1 MTRRLHARSLGV
13 VKGGVMLT
21 YEQLRAFR
29 ARPDRRPREARRI
42 ALAARAV
49 QRVERRRVQ
58 RGR

>member
-1 MTRRLHARSLGV
+1 
-13 VKGGVMLT
+13 MLT

-42 ALAARAV
+42 ALAARSAR
-49 QRVERRRVQ
+49 RVERRPVQ